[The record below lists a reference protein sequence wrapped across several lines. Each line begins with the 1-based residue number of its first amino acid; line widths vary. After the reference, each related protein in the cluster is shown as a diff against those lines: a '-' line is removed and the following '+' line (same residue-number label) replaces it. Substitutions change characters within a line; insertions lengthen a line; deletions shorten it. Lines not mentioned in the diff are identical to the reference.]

1 MMIAV
6 IGYGFVGKAIAHSHR
21 SDELFVLDPKL
32 DHSASWDQVACCD
45 AVYLCVPSPSNLDGS
60 CNTGILEQVLEQCK
74 QHNIV
79 DVPIISKVTAPP
91 NVYQRLQAEYE
102 NLVHCPE
109 FLTAANNI
117 QDYEN
122 TKYLVV
128 GGNPVWANKA
138 AIMMTNTLNLLP
150 QKAMITDIASASL
163 YKYMMNCYLA
173 TKVSLMNEF
182 HSAANRLGLDWESVT
197 NLSQWDERIGSTH
210 MSVPGPDGSFGWGG
224 MCFPKDTSAF
234 VNFSQ
239 QLGIDANLIKCVIS
253 ANQKHRS
260 V

>member
-1 MMIAV
+1 MIAV

-32 DHSASWDQVACCD
+32 DHSASWEQVACCD

-60 CNTGILEQVLEQCK
+60 CNTDILEQVLEQCK

-138 AIMMTNTLNLLP
+138 AIMMAGALQLDVE
-150 QKAMITDIASASL
+150 KAMITDIATASL

-173 TKVSLMNEF
+173 TKVSFMNEF
-182 HSAANRLGLDWESVT
+182 YMVASKLGVEWDQIVG
-197 NLSQWDERIGSTH
+197 LSQWEDRIGSTH
-210 MSVPGPDGSFGWGG
+210 MNVPGPDGEFGWGG

-234 VNFSQ
+234 VQFSK
-239 QLGIDANLIKCVIS
+239 QLGVDTDMIGGVIS
-253 ANQKHRS
+253 VNKHHRNI
-260 V
+260 